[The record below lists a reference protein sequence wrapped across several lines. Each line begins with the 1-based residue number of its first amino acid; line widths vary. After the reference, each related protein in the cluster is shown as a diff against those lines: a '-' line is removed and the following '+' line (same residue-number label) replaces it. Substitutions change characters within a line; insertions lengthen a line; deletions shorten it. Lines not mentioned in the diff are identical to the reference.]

1 MQKRENNDIKNEV
14 IIAFSSTSDSD
25 NASATI
31 NAFWI
36 VYDSDEAF
44 VAVQD

>member
-1 MQKRENNDIKNEV
+1 MQKRENNDMKNVV
-14 IIAFSSTSDSD
+14 IIAFSSTCDSD
-25 NASATI
+25 EGSATI

-44 VAVQD
+44 AALHD